1 MSNKLGG
8 RIGLVMLAGLL
19 VCGCRSSDARSMET
33 LKAVMQPAMEKPTV
47 GGPHRDLTVQRRQ
60 EKILTGVLRSF
71 RDTGVELAAAWEP
84 REGLWLLGK
93 SLAGRSVLVEVT
105 PIVPGR
111 FVVRVTVE
119 GADQV
124 TRTLLE
130 KLAVEISR
138 RLG

>member
-1 MSNKLGG
+1 MKRRIGGWISLVALMCLLLGG
-8 RIGLVMLAGLL
+8 CQGP
-19 VCGCRSSDARSMET
+19 DARSIET
-33 LKAVMQPAMEKPTV
+33 LKAAMQPGMAKPTV
-47 GGPHRDLTVQRRQ
+47 GGPHRDLSIQRKQ

-71 RDTGVELAAAWEP
+71 KETGVELTSAWEP
-84 REGLWLLGK
+84 QEGLWLLGK
-93 SLAGRSVLVEVT
+93 SLAGRSVLVEIV

-124 TRTLLE
+124 TGVLLE
-130 KLAVEISR
+130 KLAGKISR

>member
-1 MSNKLGG
+1 MNRKIGG
-8 RIGLVMLAGLL
+8 SIGLVALAWLFLG
-19 VCGCRSSDARSMET
+19 GCQGSDAKSIET
-33 LKAVMQPAMEKPTV
+33 LKAAMQPGTAKPTV
-47 GGPHRDLTVQRRQ
+47 GGPHRDLTIQRKQ
-60 EKILTGVLRSF
+60 EKILTGVLRTF
-71 RDTGVELAAAWEP
+71 KETGVELDCAWEP
-84 REGLWLLGK
+84 REGLWLLGR
-93 SLAGRSVLVEVT
+93 SLAGRRVLVEIT

-130 KLAVEISR
+130 DIARRISR